1 MGFCGDDYNACAM
14 IALPPPRQILTSA
27 AAVLAFVALAA
38 LGGCGQSGAL
48 YLPQTPPGV
57 ERATLPEA
65 VFGLRATG
73 AAPAEDAA
81 SAPRPAILPDDD
93 DFDDDNSSVPLL
105 P

>member
-1 MGFCGDDYNACAM
+1 MRRAM
-14 IALPPPRQILTSA
+14 IAIPQPRLILASA
-27 AAVLAFVALAA
+27 AAVLAAA
-38 LGGCGQSGAL
+38 LSGCGQTGAL
-48 YLPQTPPGV
+48 YLPNLPEGV

-65 VFGLRATG
+65 IFGTRATG

-93 DFDDDNSSVPLL
+93 DFDEDDSSVPIL